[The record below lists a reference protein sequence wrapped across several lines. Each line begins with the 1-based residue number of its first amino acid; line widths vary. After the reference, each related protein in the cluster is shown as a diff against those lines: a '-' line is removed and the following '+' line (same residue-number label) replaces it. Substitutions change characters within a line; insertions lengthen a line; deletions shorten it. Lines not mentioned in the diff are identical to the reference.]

1 MLFKKI
7 AMEYVNFAEDNLEDM
22 KKILDDSC
30 LAYDS
35 PAQDYYEAM
44 KNNRDEAQGKTKKKR

>member
-22 KKILDDSC
+22 RKILDDSC
-30 LAYDS
+30 LAHDS

-44 KNNRDEAQGKTKKKR
+44 KNN